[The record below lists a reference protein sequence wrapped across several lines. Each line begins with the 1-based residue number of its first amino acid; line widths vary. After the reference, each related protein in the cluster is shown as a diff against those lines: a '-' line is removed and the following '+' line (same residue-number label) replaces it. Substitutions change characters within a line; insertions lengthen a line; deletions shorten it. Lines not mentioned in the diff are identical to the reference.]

1 MPFLAIA
8 IRNSNLYTESR
19 REAQINK
26 VLLELATIVFD
37 ESNSTVDNLVS
48 RILFNSIFLLE
59 CQSCQVIL
67 LNTSANNSNNNNTGG
82 SSNNLLQNRS
92 ISFNKNRSRRLSINV
107 SLVIYFILIKLS
119 LLKFHSFDHLNRR

>member
-19 REAQINK
+19 REAQTNK

-67 LNTSANNSNNNNTGG
+67 LNTIANNNSSG
-82 SSNNLLQNRS
+82 SSNNLFQNRPN
-92 ISFNKNRSRRLSINV
+92 SFNNNKSRRLSINV
-107 SLVIYFILIKLS
+107 SINKLS
-119 LLKFHSFDHLNRR
+119 LK

>member
-19 REAQINK
+19 REAQTNK
-26 VLLELATIVFD
+26 VLLELATIVYD

-67 LNTSANNSNNNNTGG
+67 LNTSANN
-82 SSNNLLQNRS
+82 NL
-92 ISFNKNRSRRLSINV
+92 SFNGNRSRRLSINV
-107 SLVIYFILIKLS
+107 RNTNFS
-119 LLKFHSFDHLNRR
+119 